1 MRTTWGSQVRA
12 VVERHLPDVPVESV
26 LVLGTGRENTA
37 YEVNGSLVVRFSTEP
52 DPGRRAELVENEAK
66 LLSMVAHVSPVPVP
80 APRFVDPASGC
91 LAYDKLGGT
100 PLLAVPPAAA
110 APHVEGLAA
119 ELGSLLAALHA
130 VPLERAAVLADP
142 DEFPLSSWLAEAASF
157 QAVCGERIPAAH
169 RAAVR
174 RFLSAPPPADDYEPV
189 FSHNDLGIEH
199 VLVDEATWRV
209 SGVID
214 WTDAAI
220 VDPAFDFGKLLR
232 DLGPTALITALR
244 HYDRGDAERISE
256 RATFYARCTV
266 FEDLAHGIAT
276 DQDAYVAKCRAS
288 IAWLFPD

>member
-1 MRTTWGSQVRA
+1 MRSTWGSQVRA
-12 VVERHLPDVPVESV
+12 VVEHHLPDVAVESV

-52 DPGRRAELVENEAK
+52 DPARRAELVENEAR
-66 LLSMVAHVSPVPVP
+66 LLSMVARVSPVAVP
-80 APRFVDPASGC
+80 EPRFVDPASGC
-91 LAYDKLGGT
+91 LAYDKLAGT
-100 PLLAVPPAAA
+100 PLLAVAAAEA
-110 APHVEGLAA
+110 APHVADIAA

-130 VPLERAAVLADP
+130 VPLEQAAVLVDP
-142 DEFPLSSWLAEAASF
+142 DEFPLSSWLREAVSF
-157 QAVCGERIPAAH
+157 QAVCAEHIPPAH
-169 RAAVR
+169 REAVR
-174 RFLSAPPPADDYEPV
+174 RFLSAPPPADGFEPV

-199 VLVDEATWRV
+199 VLVDAATWRV

-244 HYDRGDAERISE
+244 HYDRGDVAGISE
-256 RATFYARCTV
+256 RAMFYARCTV

-276 DQDAYVAKCRAS
+276 DQEAYVAKCRAA